1 MSNVRGHP
9 FGMVMQ
15 ADFFLMELFLSEG
28 GCLEKIIRAEMELV
42 VIEMVVGEAARVVWA
57 NLGVL
62 LEVVVLV

>member
-28 GCLEKIIRAEMELV
+28 GCLEKIIRADMELG
-42 VIEMVVGEAARVVWA
+42 VIEMVVGEAARVV
-57 NLGVL
+57 
-62 LEVVVLV
+62 